1 MGRKFELLGESSVIK
16 FILYYFESSVRN
28 QEKIFLTFQV
38 RYIFTK
44 LKIKSFLKLNQDI
57 L

>member
-1 MGRKFELLGESSVIK
+1 MGRKFELLSESSVIK

-38 RYIFTK
+38 KYIFTK

>member
-1 MGRKFELLGESSVIK
+1 MGRKILLNESSVIK
-16 FILYYFESSVRN
+16 FILYYFESSVTK

-38 RYIFTK
+38 KYIFTK